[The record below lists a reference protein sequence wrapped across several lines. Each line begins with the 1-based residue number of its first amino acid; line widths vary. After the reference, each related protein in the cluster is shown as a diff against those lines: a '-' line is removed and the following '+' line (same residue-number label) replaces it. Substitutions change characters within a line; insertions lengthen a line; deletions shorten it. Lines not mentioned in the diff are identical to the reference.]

1 MIDFSKIL
9 FRASSLGE
17 IMTAG
22 KEATENQLAQI
33 EELLSKGK
41 AKGLTDI
48 QRAKLSELCDR
59 RDNPE
64 LGEVCKKRLTKVF
77 AKEMYGREDEIHS
90 KYMEKGKQV
99 EEDGLSL
106 FSRVKERFYKKNTV
120 RITNRYVSGE
130 PDFSDTE
137 TDNIQDAEEIIDNK
151 SSWSL
156 TTFLNSKLDKNI
168 NPHYEW
174 QGHTY
179 MALVPKAKRFR
190 LVYTLVNSPAFI
202 IDDEKRKLAWTMR
215 EISSDS
221 VNPEYIAACCQLEKN
236 HIFDMP
242 LFLKQNPGYNFHNT
256 DWKSEWDI
264 PMKDRVHEFVIMR
277 DEAAID
283 KMYKKIVRCRK
294 YLEETFGQ

>member
-1 MIDFSKIL
+1 MIDFNKIL
-9 FRASSLGE
+9 FRASSNGD

-22 KEATENQLAQI
+22 AEVTEKQLETI
-33 EELLSKGK
+33 EELLAKAK
-41 AKGLTDI
+41 AKGLTDN
-48 QRAKLSELCDR
+48 QRKQLSELCEK

-64 LGEVCKKRLTKVF
+64 LGEVTKKRLIKVF
-77 AKEMYGREDEIHS
+77 AKEMYGREDDINS
-90 KYMEKGKQV
+90 KYMEKGKAI
-99 EEDGLSL
+99 EEDGISL
-106 FSRVKERFYKKNTV
+106 FSRVKGRFYKKNDV

-130 PDFSDTE
+130 PDLSDTE
-137 TDNIQDAEEIIDNK
+137 TSNIQDAEEIIDIK

-156 TTFLNSKLDKNI
+156 ITFLNSKLDKKI
-168 NPHYEW
+168 NSNYRW
-174 QGHTY
+174 QGLTY
-179 MALVPKAKRFR
+179 LALVPKAKQFR
-190 LVYTLVNSPAFI
+190 LVYVLVNSPAFI

-242 LFLKQNPGYNFHNT
+242 LFIKQNPGYNFHNT
-256 DWKSEWDI
+256 EWKNEWDI
-264 PMKDRVHEFVIMR
+264 PMVDRVHEFVIQR
-277 DEAAID
+277 DEQAID

>member
-1 MIDFSKIL
+1 MIDFNKIL
-9 FRASSLGE
+9 FRASANGL

-33 EELLSKGK
+33 EELLAKGK

-48 QRAKLSELCDR
+48 QRTKLAELCEK

-64 LGEVCKKRLTKVF
+64 LGEVTKKQLIRVF

-90 KYMEKGKQV
+90 KYMEKGIGIEADSV
-99 EEDGLSL
+99 TL
-106 FSRVKERFYKKNTV
+106 FSRVKGRFYKKNEV

-130 PDFSDTE
+130 PDLSDTE
-137 TDNIQDAEEIIDNK
+137 TDNIQDAEEIIDIK

-156 TTFLNSKLDKNI
+156 VTFLNSKLAKYIDSN
-168 NPHYEW
+168 YEW

-179 MALVPKAKRFR
+179 MALVPKSKRFR
-190 LVYTLVNSPAFI
+190 LAYTLVNSPSFI
-202 IDDEKRKLAWTMR
+202 IDDEKRKLAWQMR

-221 VNPEYIAACCQLEKN
+221 VSPEYIAACCQLEKN

-242 LFLKQNPGYNFHNT
+242 LFVKQNPGYNFHNT
-256 DWKSEWDI
+256 EWKNEWDI
-264 PMKDRVHEFVIMR
+264 PMKDRVHEFVIQR
-277 DEAAID
+277 DEQAID